1 MANLVP
7 LHIDKDTG
15 ELVATRNPGSGSGG
29 GPPAFGGRGEG
40 HLHIQ
45 NIASSVWSI
54 LHAQATD
61 LLLVQVYTTA
71 GDLIIPDEISI
82 VDINTVEVTLGSPT
96 TGRAHIIFFEQ
107 A

>member
-15 ELVATRNPGSGSGG
+15 ELVATTNPGIVDGGGG
-29 GPPAFGGRGEG
+29 GPGGSGAVG
-40 HLHIQ
+40 FLHIQ

-54 LHAQATD
+54 VHAQATD
-61 LLLVQVYTTA
+61 LLLAQVYTTA

-82 VDINTVEVTLGSPT
+82 VDINTVEVTLGSPQ
-96 TGRAHIIFFEQ
+96 TGRAHIIFFETP
-107 A
+107 